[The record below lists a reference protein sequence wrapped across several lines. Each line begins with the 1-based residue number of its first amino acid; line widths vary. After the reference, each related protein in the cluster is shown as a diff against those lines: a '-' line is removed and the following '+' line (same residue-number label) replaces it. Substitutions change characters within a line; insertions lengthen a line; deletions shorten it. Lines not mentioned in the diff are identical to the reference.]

1 MATLDALSRIMGGTA
16 GAAVSAVAGI
26 KSATVAPATFTT
38 GTTVT
43 YKSGYSAAN
52 PGSVNSSPLAG
63 ITWASVTSGMGNT
76 EIVNPFNPYANL
88 APTTLGQLPS
98 AVSAMPG
105 VVTPEMKSST
115 SADINTVNPSIYDK
129 QRQEVMIV
137 GTEEEQAKMDALRR
151 RMAAQGLDNSGINL
165 QQQRL
170 LSNEVSKEEAGKTG
184 AIDLQQLQAQED
196 INTQLRSA
204 QTQRE
209 LATLQN
215 QFNVGNINLQ
225 HSLQQADT
233 LAKTKAD
240 SWYNKGV
247 AGETVSDADL
257 AALQQSDPLSY
268 ASYMDGKAGKTK
280 ADHDSSVSDFQ
291 SKRSA
296 LIAALDYK
304 TDSNFVANLSTIYN
318 MKPGDTIVTD
328 AAGIMHIQ
336 SASPAGG
343 TAPTTQPQNNTY
355 TINPAIAS
363 QPTVMANK
371 TFDPT
376 TGLLTQN
383 GPPRYDALASHIER
397 ILPTG
402 EHIPSATPTT
412 SQEVVDASGVSY
424 TKYITSTGTTY
435 YLKNSEITSAAG
447 QKTPK
452 YYQPSTTSNGVVFVP
467 WTSSVPTTVAMP
479 LGQHWNYVG

>member
-1 MATLDALSRIMGGTA
+1 
-16 GAAVSAVAGI
+16 
-26 KSATVAPATFTT
+26 
-38 GTTVT
+38 
-43 YKSGYSAAN
+43 
-52 PGSVNSSPLAG
+52 
-63 ITWASVTSGMGNT
+63 
-76 EIVNPFNPYANL
+76 
-88 APTTLGQLPS
+88 
-98 AVSAMPG
+98 
-105 VVTPEMKSST
+105 
-115 SADINTVNPSIYDK
+115 
-129 QRQEVMIV
+129 
-137 GTEEEQAKMDALRR
+137 
-151 RMAAQGLDNSGINL
+151 
-165 QQQRL
+165 
-170 LSNEVSKEEAGKTG
+170 
-184 AIDLQQLQAQED
+184 
-196 INTQLRSA
+196 
-204 QTQRE
+204 
-209 LATLQN
+209 
-215 QFNVGNINLQ
+215 
-225 HSLQQADT
+225 
-233 LAKTKAD
+233 
-240 SWYNKGV
+240 
-247 AGETVSDADL
+247 
-257 AALQQSDPLSY
+257 
-268 ASYMDGKAGKTK
+268 MDGKAGKTK

-343 TAPTTQPQNNTY
+343 TAPTTQPQNKTY

-479 LGQHWNYVG
+479 LGQHWDYVG